1 MSSWGD
7 CVELKVT
14 GFEKPEEG
22 SRIKLPNLSY
32 KEAFEEY
39 HPQNDFSWFEWSI
52 KNEERNSTTVFSKS
66 YYTLIPAL
74 MNNLEKILVDGRKA
88 PYERCFHGHYL
99 SEQSIEAVSY
109 KIEEIDNATGKVLF
123 QQEIDTIPN
132 IVHDVDSWEKEN
144 LKEAIIITDK
154 NQMIELLDLNSSF
167 YELASETLKEDE
179 ELALKAVEGDGWN
192 YDSLIEKFKN
202 SKKFQLAA
210 VTENSALLHSLP
222 KEVLNDYSFI
232 LEACKKNYHCLMY
245 KELWG
250 EEIQR
255 RIEKDLGLDKVK
267 KTYKDEELPF

>member
-1 MSSWGD
+1 MYDSKYTR
-7 CVELKVT
+7 LKEWLLPWAKSNYHEKWVLKDINLEVHAGEAVGIIGLNGAGKSTLLKIIT
-14 GFEKPEEG
+14 G
-22 SRIKLPNLSY
+22 
-32 KEAFEEY
+32 
-39 HPQNDFSWFEWSI
+39 
-52 KNEERNSTTVFSKS
+52 TTVPTSGEV
-66 YYTLIPAL
+66 A
-74 MNNLEKILVDGRKA
+74 
-88 PYERCFHGHYL
+88 FHGSVAALLELGLGFHPDFTGRQNVYMSGQL
-99 SEQSIEAVSY
+99 LGY

-154 NQMIELLDLNSSF
+154 KQMIELLDLNSNF

-202 SKKFQLAA
+202 SRKFQLAA